1 MNAQVAPGRWARNPP
16 PRAYISFWV
25 LVGIAVLMAG
35 AVNASFAAAPGPLMA
50 VCFAGASVPLIV
62 CLALAARVLL
72 AIQWA
77 RRAARAGRESVGG
90 KGKPN
95 G

>member
-1 MNAQVAPGRWARNPP
+1 MKSTP
-16 PRAYISFWV
+16 I
-25 LVGIAVLMAG
+25 
-35 AVNASFAAAPGPLMA
+35 
-50 VCFAGASVPLIV
+50 